1 MDRIDEL
8 LDLLNERLEER
19 ATQSLAN
26 TRETWERIG
35 NKDKFEELGLNSS
48 ELEEFL
54 RTWREE
60 NPYENI

>member
-1 MDRIDEL
+1 MNRIDEL

-19 ATQSLAN
+19 ATQTLSN

-54 RTWREE
+54 KTWREE